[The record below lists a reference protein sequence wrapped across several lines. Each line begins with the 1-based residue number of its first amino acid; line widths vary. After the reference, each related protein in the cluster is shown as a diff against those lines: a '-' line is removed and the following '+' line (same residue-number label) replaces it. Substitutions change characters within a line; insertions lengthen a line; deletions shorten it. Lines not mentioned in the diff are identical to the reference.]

1 MRDTPGATPAP
12 LIQLAPMEGVLDWI
26 LREMLSDVGG
36 VDRMVTEF
44 VRVTDRLLP
53 DHVFHRYCPELNAGG
68 RTRAGVPTYVQL
80 LGGQPAWVAANA
92 RRAAGLGALGI
103 DLNFGCP
110 ARTVNRHDG
119 GAALL
124 REPRRVYDVTRAVR
138 EAVPAQIPV
147 TAKVRLGFDHKD
159 FRRDIARAAADA
171 GAASLVV
178 HARTKTEM
186 YTPPAHW
193 AAVADMAEGL
203 GIPVLANGEIW
214 TVDDYVKCRAESG
227 CARVALGRGLVRRP
241 TLAADIRAHLDREAG
256 RPPADPPNFSRP
268 RFLKRFVAES
278 LGARGDAYAI
288 ARLKQ
293 LLRYWQPVDEVAALW
308 FTRAK
313 VFTRVDEVQSFLD
326 DLSEESPCPKSK
338 STPGPIAPSASA
350 PRVC

>member
-1 MRDTPGATPAP
+1 
-12 LIQLAPMEGVLDWI
+12 MEGVLDWI
-26 LREMLSDVGG
+26 LRELLSEVGG

-53 DHVFHRYCPELNAGG
+53 DHVFHRYCPELNQGG
-68 RTRAGVPTYVQL
+68 RTRHGTPTFVQL

-92 RRAAGLGALGI
+92 RRAAELGAPGI

-110 ARTVNRHDG
+110 AKTVNHHDG

-124 REPRRVYDVTRAVR
+124 REPRRVFDVTRAVR
-138 EAVPAQIPV
+138 DALPADVPV

-193 AAVADMAEGL
+193 ACVADMAEGL
-203 GIPVLANGEIW
+203 AIPVLANGEIW
-214 TVDDYVKCRAESG
+214 TVEDYVRCRSESG

-241 TLAADIRAHLDREAG
+241 TLARDIRAHLAREAG
-256 RPPADPPNFSRP
+256 QPVATAAPFSRAA
-268 RFLKRFVAES
+268 FLTQFVAAS
-278 LGARGDAYAI
+278 AVSSRGEPYAI

-293 LLRYWQPVDEVAALW
+293 LLRYWQPVDEETALW
-308 FTRAK
+308 FTRVK
-313 VFTRVDEVQSFLD
+313 VFTRIDEVHRFLD
-326 DLSEESPCPKSK
+326 DLRMESTCPMSK
-338 STPGPIAPSASA
+338 STPGPTVPSASA